1 MTGES
6 NLRLP
11 IDPLLPQLEAHLASG
26 TPILL
31 DAPPGSGK
39 STRVGPAC
47 VASLDNLGLSGQVV
61 LVQPRR
67 IAARSI
73 AQFVARQM
81 GVPLGGQVGYHVRFD
96 RRTSAQTRLLVTTE
110 GMVLRRMVDDP
121 CLEGVQC
128 VVIDE
133 CHERSVA
140 IDLLIG
146 MVVRLRRTVR
156 EDLRLVLMSAT
167 LDGLGLQRW
176 IPEAVRLTGEGR
188 PYPVE
193 IQYDPIQFPDDQRLA
208 GIVSGIHSQRGGTT
222 LVFLPGV
229 GEIQRLRGR
238 LMDRGL
244 SNRSV
249 HSLHGGLSL
258 ESQQQVMEDAVAGCV
273 ILSTNVAETS
283 LTIEGVRTVVDSGWA
298 RVLRYEP
305 RLGLDRLSLEPI
317 SQASATQR
325 AGRAGRLGPGV
336 CIRCWEPA
344 VQSARPECLE
354 PEIRR
359 VDPSSAILSLMRWGE
374 TDLERFPWI
383 DAPRPEALEAGR
395 LLLERLGAVA
405 EGGLTPLGRSMAD
418 LPLPPRLA
426 KLACEARRRGV
437 ADLGSWVAVLLSER
451 SPWRGGRLV
460 VPGAFQGIVASQR
473 SEIGRQGMLLMHWY
487 GIDETFESYSRWVD
501 PAAARWIAKIS
512 KDIRGSMDRIA
523 SDGVTDEAEA
533 GGEPG
538 EGLERSL
545 LAAFPDRLARRRAIG
560 DSRAVMVGGKG
571 LLLEGTDRNLL
582 GEFFLA
588 IDLEANG
595 QDATV
600 RGSSP
605 VEVEWLDQAGVEFQT
620 IAVYDPQRQSL
631 VGRRQKRWLDL
642 VLQETPIPVPDD
654 PSCVEA
660 LAAAARQQWPKVRD
674 VPSPKGQAYAA
685 RVLWLRHWMPESGL
699 PDWDDSKW
707 WEEFTQSACMGKRSL
722 REVAELPW
730 SEMLAESLNYE
741 QRRTV
746 EREAPSKIQVPS
758 GSWMSLVYSG
768 IQAPVLAVRIQEIFS
783 WTKTPRLAGGRVPLL
798 VHLLGPNYQPQ
809 QVTEDLESFWN
820 NTYPLVR
827 KELKRRYPKHAW
839 PEDPWTA
846 QPVKKGRSAQ

>member
-1 MTGES
+1 MKGES
-6 NLRLP
+6 TLRLP
-11 IDPLLPQLEAHLASG
+11 IDPLLPQLEELLVSG

-39 STRVGPAC
+39 STRVGPSC
-47 VASLDNLGLSGQVV
+47 VGSLDRAGLPGQVV

-73 AQFVARQM
+73 AQFVAAQM
-81 GVPLGGQVGYHVRFD
+81 GVSLGGQVGYHVRFD
-96 RRTSAQTRLLVTTE
+96 RRASSRTRLLVTTE
-110 GMVLRRMVDDP
+110 GMLLRRMVEDP
-121 CLEGVQC
+121 FLEGVQC

-146 MVVRLRRTVR
+146 MVVRLRQTVR
-156 EDLRLVLMSAT
+156 DDLRMVLMSAT
-167 LDGLGLQRW
+167 LDGVALQRW
-176 IPEAVRLTGEGR
+176 IPEAVRLKGEGR

-193 IQYDPIQFPDDQRLA
+193 IQYHPIQFPDDQRLA
-208 GIVSGIHSQRGGTT
+208 ELVSRVHSQRGGTT

-229 GEIQRLRGR
+229 GEIHRLRAR
-238 LMDRGL
+238 LLDRGI
-244 SNRSV
+244 SNRQV

-258 ESQQQVMEDAVAGCV
+258 ESQQRVMADAADGCV

-298 RVLRYEP
+298 RVLRYDP

-325 AGRAGRLGPGV
+325 AGRAGRLGPGL

-344 VQSARPECLE
+344 AQSARQECLE

-374 TDLERFPWI
+374 RDLERFPWI

-395 LLLERLGAVA
+395 LLLERLGAIA
-405 EGGLTPLGRSMAD
+405 DGELTPAGLSMAD
-418 LPLPPRLA
+418 LPLSPRLA
-426 KLACEARRRGV
+426 KLAYEARLQGV
-437 ADLGSWVAVLLSER
+437 ADLGSWVAALMSER
-451 SPWRGGRLV
+451 SPWGAGRFV
-460 VPGAFQGIVASQR
+460 VPSEFQRNVASQR
-473 SEIGRQGMLLMHWY
+473 SEIGRQGMLLMHWH
-487 GIDETFESYSRWVD
+487 GIDESFESFSRWVD

-512 KDIRGSMDRIA
+512 SDIRGSVDRIA
-523 SDGVTDEAEA
+523 RDGDAADA
-533 GGEPG
+533 GVDLG

-545 LAAFPDRLARRRAIG
+545 LAAFPDRLARRRASG
-560 DSRAVMVGGKG
+560 DPRAVMVGGKG
-571 LLLEGTDRNLL
+571 VLLVG
-582 GEFFLA
+582 FFLA

-600 RGSSP
+600 RTSSP
-605 VEVEWLDQAGVEFQT
+605 VEIEWLEQAGVQFQT
-620 IAVYDPQRQSL
+620 IAVYDQQRQSL

-654 PSCVEA
+654 PSCVDA
-660 LAAAARQQWPKVRD
+660 LAAAALQQWPKVLD
-674 VPSPKGQAYAA
+674 VPAPNGQVYAA
-685 RVLWLRHWMPESGL
+685 RVLWLRHWMPELGL
-699 PDWDDSKW
+699 PDWTEPTW
-707 WEEFTQSACMGKRSL
+707 WEAIIRKACIGKKSL
-722 REVAELPW
+722 RDVSDRPWLEL
-730 SEMLAESLNYE
+730 LVESLTYE
-741 QRRTV
+741 QRRMV
-746 EREAPSKIQVPS
+746 DREAPAKVQVPS
-758 GSWMSLVYSG
+758 GSWMTLEYSG
-768 IQAPVLAVRIQEIFS
+768 IRPPVLAVRIQEIFS
-783 WTKTPRLAGGRVPLL
+783 WTRTPRLASGRVPLL

>member
-11 IDPLLPQLEAHLASG
+11 IDPLLPQLESHLVSG

-39 STRVGPAC
+39 STRVGSAC
-47 VASLDNLGLSGQVV
+47 VASLDCAGLSGQVV

-73 AQFVARQM
+73 AQFVAKQM
-81 GVPLGGQVGYHVRFD
+81 GVSLGGHVGYHVRFD
-96 RRTSAQTRLLVTTE
+96 RRASAQTRLLVTTE
-110 GMVLRRMVDDP
+110 GMLLRRMVDDP
-121 CLEGVQC
+121 FLEGVQC

-167 LDGLGLQRW
+167 LDGLALHRW

-188 PYPVE
+188 AYPVE
-193 IQYDPIQFPDDQRLA
+193 IQYHPIQFPDDQRLA
-208 GIVSGIHSQRGGTT
+208 DLVSGIHVHRGGTT

-229 GEIQRLRGR
+229 GETQRLRGR
-238 LMDRGL
+238 LLDRGL
-244 SNRSV
+244 SNRSL

-258 ESQQQVMEDAVAGCV
+258 ESQQRVMEEAVAGCV

-325 AGRAGRLGPGV
+325 AGRAGRLGPGL

-344 VQSARPECLE
+344 AQSARAESLE

-374 TDLERFPWI
+374 RDLERFPWI
-383 DAPRPEALEAGR
+383 DAPRPEALGAGR
-395 LLLERLGAVA
+395 LLLERLGAIA
-405 EGGLTPLGRSMAD
+405 DDELTPSGLSMAD

-426 KLACEARRRGV
+426 KLVCEARRRGISEI
-437 ADLGSWVAVLLSER
+437 GSWVAALLSER
-451 SPWRGGRLV
+451 SPWRAGRFA
-460 VPGAFQGIVASQR
+460 VPGEVQGIVASQR
-473 SEIGRQGMLLMHWY
+473 SEAGRQGMLLMHWH

-512 KDIRGSMDRIA
+512 EDIRKSMDRMA
-523 SDGVTDEAEA
+523 WDGAMGVAES
-533 GGEPG
+533 GNDPG

-560 DSRAVMVGGKG
+560 DPRAVMVGGKG
-571 LLLEGTDRNLL
+571 VLLEGSDRNLL

-588 IDLEANG
+588 IDLEASG

-600 RGSSP
+600 RSSSP
-605 VEVEWLDQAGVEFQT
+605 VEEQWLDQAGVEHHT
-620 IAVYDPQRQSL
+620 LVVYDPQRQAL

-654 PSCVEA
+654 SSCVDA
-660 LAAAARQQWPKVRD
+660 LAAAARQQWPTVLD
-674 VPSPKGQAYAA
+674 LSSPKGNAYAA
-685 RVLWLRHWMPESGL
+685 RVLWLRHWMPELGL
-699 PDWDDSKW
+699 PDWNEPRW
-707 WEEFTQSACMGKRSL
+707 WEEITQSACGGKRSL
-722 REVAELPW
+722 REVSELPW
-730 SEMLAESLNYE
+730 SEVLAESLTYE
-741 QRRTV
+741 LRRAV
-746 EREAPSKIQVPS
+746 DREAPAKIQVPS
-758 GSWMSLVYSG
+758 GSWMSLEYSG
-768 IQAPVLAVRIQEIFS
+768 IQPPVLAVRIQEVFS

>member
-11 IDPLLPQLEAHLASG
+11 IDPLLPQIESHLVSG

-47 VASLDNLGLSGQVV
+47 VASLDRAGLPGQVV

-73 AQFVARQM
+73 AQFVAKQM
-81 GVPLGGQVGYHVRFD
+81 GVSLGGHVGYHVRFD
-96 RRTSAQTRLLVTTE
+96 RRASARTRLLVTTE
-110 GMVLRRMVDDP
+110 GMLLRRMVDDP
-121 CLEGVQC
+121 FLEGVQC

-167 LDGLGLQRW
+167 LDGLALQRS

-193 IQYDPIQFPDDQRLA
+193 IQYHPIQFPDDQRLA
-208 GIVSGIHSQRGGTT
+208 DVVWGTHSQRGGTT

-238 LMDRGL
+238 LLDRGL
-244 SNRSV
+244 SNRSLQ
-249 HSLHGGLSL
+249 SLHGGLSL
-258 ESQQQVMEDAVAGCV
+258 ESQQRVMEEAVAGCV

-325 AGRAGRLGPGV
+325 AGRAGRLGPGL

-344 VQSARPECLE
+344 VQSARPESLE

-374 TDLERFPWI
+374 RDLERFPWI

-395 LLLERLGAVA
+395 LLLERIGAIA
-405 EGGLTPLGRSMAD
+405 DGEMTPSGLSMAD

-426 KLACEARRRGV
+426 KLACESRRRGV
-437 ADLGSWVAVLLSER
+437 ADLGSWVAALLSER
-451 SPWRGGRLV
+451 SPWAVGRFA
-460 VPGAFQGIVASQR
+460 VPGEFLGIVASQR
-473 SEIGRQGMLLMHWY
+473 SEIGRQGMLLMHWN
-487 GIDETFESYSRWVD
+487 GIDETFESFSRWVD
-501 PAAARWIAKIS
+501 AAAARWIAKIS
-512 KDIRGSMDRIA
+512 KDIRGSVDRMGW
-523 SDGVTDEAEA
+523 DGEEA
-533 GGEPG
+533 GAGVDSG

-560 DSRAVMVGGKG
+560 DPRAVMVGGKG
-571 LLLEGTDRNLL
+571 VFLNESDRDLV

-588 IDLEANG
+588 IDLEAVG

-600 RGSSP
+600 RSSSP
-605 VEVEWLDQAGVEFQT
+605 VEVEWLDQAGVEVHT

-654 PSCVEA
+654 PSCVDA
-660 LAAAARQQWPKVRD
+660 LAAAARQQWPKVLD
-674 VPSPKGQAYAA
+674 VPSPKGHAYAA
-685 RVLWLRHWMPESGL
+685 RVLWLRHWMPELGL
-699 PDWDDSKW
+699 PDWNEPTW
-707 WEEFTQSACMGKRSL
+707 WEAIIQAACLGKRSL
-722 REVAELPW
+722 REVSELPW
-730 SEMLAESLNYE
+730 QEMLGESLTYE
-741 QRRTV
+741 LRRLV
-746 EREAPSKIQVPS
+746 DREAPAKIQVPS
-758 GSWMSLVYSG
+758 GSWMSLEYVG
-768 IQAPVLAVRIQEIFS
+768 IQPPVLAVRIQEIFS
-783 WTKTPRLAGGRVPLL
+783 WTRTPRLAGGRVPLL

-846 QPVKKGRSAQ
+846 QPVKKGRSSQ